1 MMWKV
6 MQCQLEIKPKKV
18 VRVSNNQ
25 HVIIKGEL
33 K

>member
-6 MQCQLEIKPKKV
+6 MQSESEIKPKKV
-18 VRVSNNQ
+18 VRGSNNQ